1 MANEIE
7 RKFLVDDESE
17 LFKSLMSSSKGTD
30 IAQGYLNTDPEKT
43 VRVRQKGTK
52 GYLTVKGKQVGISKP
67 EYEYE
72 IPVEDVRQ
80 MMLMCDV
87 KLEKVRFEVKE
98 ESGLT
103 WEIDVFKGLNDGLI
117 IVEIELPDESKKFK
131 IPSWLGKEVS
141 EDLRF
146 ANSNLAKVP
155 YGKWSDEAK
164 EEIRVWKK
172 LNPEVEAK
180 SLISQMVGGCTCM
193 TKTPDIQY
201 HKDGCQYKEA
211 SKKLTKLKI

>member
-17 LFKSLMSSSKGTD
+17 LFKSLMSDLKGTD

-72 IPVEDVRQ
+72 IPVEDVKQ

-87 KLEKVRFEVKE
+87 KLEKVRFEVK
-98 ESGLT
+98 
-103 WEIDVFKGLNDGLI
+103 
-117 IVEIELPDESKKFK
+117 
-131 IPSWLGKEVS
+131 
-141 EDLRF
+141 RR
-146 ANSNLAKVP
+146 
-155 YGKWSDEAK
+155 KW
-164 EEIRVWKK
+164 I
-172 LNPEVEAK
+172 N
-180 SLISQMVGGCTCM
+180 MGN
-193 TKTPDIQY
+193 
-201 HKDGCQYKEA
+201 
-211 SKKLTKLKI
+211 

>member
-17 LFKSLMSSSKGTD
+17 LFKSLMSDLKGTD

-72 IPVEDVRQ
+72 IPVEDVKQ

-117 IVEIELPDESKKFK
+117 IVEIELPDENSKFK

-155 YGKWSDEAK
+155 YSKWSDEAK

-180 SLISQMVGGCTCM
+180 NLISQMVGGCTCM

-201 HKDGCQYKEA
+201 HQDGCQYKEA
-211 SKKLTKLKI
+211 SKKLTKLKV

>member
-7 RKFLVDDESE
+7 RKFFVDDESD
-17 LFKSLMSSSKGTD
+17 LFKSLMSSLKGTD

-98 ESGLT
+98 EGGLT
-103 WEIDVFKGLNDGLI
+103 WEIDVFKDLNDGLI
-117 IVEIELPDESKKFK
+117 IVEIELPDENTKFK

-146 ANSNLAKVP
+146 ANSNLAKTP
-155 YGKWSDEAK
+155 YIKWSDEAK

-180 SLISQMVGGCTCM
+180 KLISQMVGGCTCI

-201 HKDGCQYKEA
+201 HKVCRLQF
-211 SKKLTKLKI
+211 